1 MQNYND
7 MISTIERRQSL
18 TNMANGDFFDTFLR
32 NAANYNGGEPE
43 YYEDTHDAN
52 GNYIGSR
59 RFTAAAQPS
68 FTSLPPQQAQPAPT
82 TPVSPVPQQPPVM
95 QQPYAP
101 VGYAPNGYTPP
112 PTVAQQR
119 TEYNLQNPPL
129 FAQYQN
135 DETAEQPKPRPK
147 PIPLPTTKQYISPQ
161 LNQNFVIY
169 QPRTTADVEQLIA
182 YLRRREPALVD
193 LDPIADSPDAQ
204 RLMDFTSGA
213 AYALGAAVMT
223 VRRNLFLITPET
235 IDVLKPDSEK

>member
-1 MQNYND
+1 MYKTDEFSDTVKGDNA
-7 MISTIERRQSL
+7 
-18 TNMANGDFFDTFLR
+18 NMANGDFFDTFLR

-59 RFTAAAQPS
+59 RFTPP
-68 FTSLPPQQAQPAPT
+68 PPQQSAPMFGQNYAPP
-82 TPVSPVPQQPPVM
+82 PVSPIQQQPVYPV
-95 QQPYAP
+95 
-101 VGYAPNGYTPP
+101 NGYTPP
-112 PTVAQQR
+112 PTVAAQR
-119 TEYNLQNPPL
+119 TEYTLAQPPL
-129 FAQYQN
+129 FTQYQAE
-135 DETAEQPKPRPK
+135 ETPPPPPK
-147 PIPLPTTKQYISPQ
+147 PIPLPNNKQYIPPQ

-169 QPRTTADVEQLIA
+169 RPRTTADIEHLIA

-213 AYALGAAVMT
+213 AYALGDTVLT

>member
-1 MQNYND
+1 MYKTED
-7 MISTIERRQSL
+7 ISVTSKGEQS
-18 TNMANGDFFDTFLR
+18 NMANGDFFDTFLR
-32 NAANYNGGEPE
+32 NAANYNGGEIE

-52 GNYIGSR
+52 GNYTGPR
-59 RFTAAAQPS
+59 RFTASAPS
-68 FTSLPPQQAQPAPT
+68 SGAPIYGGQSYVPPQ
-82 TPVSPVPQQPPVM
+82 PV
-95 QQPYAP
+95 AP
-101 VGYAPNGYTPP
+101 VNTVQPTYPVNGYTPP
-112 PTVAQQR
+112 PTLAAQR
-119 TEYNLQNPPL
+119 TEYNLGNPPQ
-129 FAQYQN
+129 FAQYES
-135 DETAEQPKPRPK
+135 ETPASQPVPK

-169 QPRTTADVEQLIA
+169 QPRTTADVEHLIA

-213 AYALGAAVMT
+213 AYALGDTVIT